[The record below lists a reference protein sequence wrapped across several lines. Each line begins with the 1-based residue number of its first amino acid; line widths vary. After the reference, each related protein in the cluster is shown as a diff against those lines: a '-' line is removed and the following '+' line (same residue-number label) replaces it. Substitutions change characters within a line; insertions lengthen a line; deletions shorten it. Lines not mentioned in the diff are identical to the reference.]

1 MAENTK
7 FERIYED
14 ENSKSVWRY
23 DYSITKNGPVS
34 VSVTYKYYISQK
46 KTTMKDLVPKR
57 KKTVK
62 K

>member
-34 VSVTYKYYISQK
+34 VSVTYKYDISQK
-46 KTTMKDLVPKR
+46 KRTMKDLVPKR

>member
-23 DYSITKNGPVS
+23 DYSITKNRPVS
-34 VSVTYKYYISQK
+34 VSVTYKYDISQK
-46 KTTMKDLVPKR
+46 KTTMKDLVPK
-57 KKTVK
+57 KKRSVK

>member
-34 VSVTYKYYISQK
+34 VSVTYKYDISQK

>member
-1 MAENTK
+1 MSENTK

-34 VSVTYKYYISQK
+34 VSVTYKYDISQK